1 MRPTVTL
8 SPSVS
13 GPVSVGDVVIFT
25 CTASGGVPSEYSFRW
40 FNGSVEVMSGDSVGI
55 TSDGSTSTLMLTV
68 GPDDFVNYTCSV
80 NNTFTEASDSIVLME
95 ACEWSCHDSAYQT
108 ELTDIACSQ
117 FRLPCPP
124 SPPPLPPYLPPLP
137 AFPVPFITP
146 EAPDPV
152 VLGSSITLTCASHG
166 IGPFNL
172 TWSVN
177 GILLA
182 REEEVNTSLSF
193 TVDLVSTDDY
203 TSYTCTSQNRDGVN
217 STSVTLEPA
226 GTATVCNGWQC
237 GGMQL

>member
-1 MRPTVTL
+1 M
-8 SPSVS
+8 
-13 GPVSVGDVVIFT
+13 FT

-40 FNGSVEVMSGDSVGI
+40 FNGSVEVMSGDSVHI

-80 NNTFTEASDSIVLME
+80 NNTFTEASDSNMLME
-95 ACEWSCHDSAYQT
+95 ACKWSCHDNAYQT
-108 ELTDIACSQ
+108 ELTSRACFQ
-117 FRLPCPP
+117 LVLP
-124 SPPPLPPYLPPLP
+124 SPPPPSSHSP

-146 EAPDPV
+146 KSPDPV
-152 VLGSSITLTCASHG
+152 VLGSSITLICASYG
-166 IGPFNL
+166 MGPFNL

-193 TVDLVSTDDY
+193 TVDLVSTDNY

-217 STSVTLEPA
+217 STSVTLEQA
-226 GTATVCNGWQC
+226 GTATVCDGQQC
-237 GGMQL
+237 GGIQL